1 MTTDKRITKHYT
13 EEFKKDAVALVKEHG
28 YSVMD
33 AARQLDVHHTS
44 LRAWIKQLT
53 DSDSG
58 EPFNLSEREELKR
71 LRKEN
76 RELKMEKETLNK
88 VSVGS
93 IGQSNTL
100 HYHLFWRFK
109 FQCFSWSII

>member
-1 MTTDKRITKHYT
+1 MTTEKRTTKHYT

-44 LRAWIKQLT
+44 LRGWIKQLT
-53 DSDSG
+53 DGDSG
-58 EPFNLSEREELKR
+58 DQLNLSEREELKR

-76 RELKMEKETLNK
+76 RELKMEKEILK
-88 VSVGS
+88 KASA
-93 IGQSNTL
+93 
-100 HYHLFWRFK
+100 FFAREMK
-109 FQCFSWSII
+109 